1 MVQAGVWRRAVAGI
15 SMLGVVLAG
24 ATTTAPALAAPA
36 PDAEAKIEQ
45 AVQEELETQGRTDFW
60 VRLEER
66 PDLTQFAGVRDWA
79 ARGQGVYDALTS
91 TATAS
96 QAGVR
101 AKLDAEGATYET
113 HWITNA
119 VHVTAGSEDL
129 ALALAGRAEVEGIY
143 PTRTY
148 DVPEV
153 RPVEPTAVGP
163 AAVEWGIADINADDV
178 WSEFGVTGE
187 GIVVATIDTGVQYDH
202 PALVEQYRGNNGDG
216 TFDHDY
222 HWFDAAGVSPEEPVD
237 VDAHGTHVTGTMVG
251 DDGGDNQVGV
261 APGARWIAAN
271 GCCPSDDALITS
283 GEWMLAPTRVDGSDP
298 DPAQRPHVIN
308 NSWGSGIPSND
319 PFMEDVSL
327 AWAAAGQFGV
337 WANGNIGPG
346 CESSGS
352 PGSLVVNY
360 SVGNYDAAHQIND
373 SSSRGAGQDGE
384 TKPNVSAPGTAV
396 RSSVPGNDYAAFS
409 GTSMASPHVAGSI
422 ALLWSSAPLLVGDLE
437 ATKDLLD
444 GTAVD
449 APDDQCGG
457 TDEDNNVFGEG
468 RLDALALVEAAPRGD
483 TGFVEGTVTD
493 AASGDPL
500 GRAQVSLDGP
510 LERELTTDAEG
521 RYRALVSAGDYALTA
536 SSFGWVSESAEVTVP
551 VDGTVVQDFALDQAP
566 TGTLS
571 GTVSDGSGQGYPL
584 YAKVSVGGT
593 ALTTFT
599 DPLDGSYALDV
610 PLDTPV
616 VVRVEAQYPG
626 YTVVSEEVSLEGD
639 ETLDVSM
646 LVDVL
651 TCVANGY
658 AASSTGLTESFD
670 TLELPDGW
678 TVEDNLDNG
687 QVWTFD
693 DPGGMGNLTGGEGGF
708 ADVNSDFYGPDGSQD
723 TSLVSPV
730 VDLTGQ
736 TTPVVAFNHFYVEL
750 GDTADLDVSI
760 DGGDTWTTVKTY
772 TGEQIEV
779 RDTVP
784 LPMAAGQSQV
794 QVRWHFYDAN
804 WTLWWQVD
812 DVLLGSMS
820 CDPVGAGG
828 YVVGAVSSGVD
839 GDPVSGATV
848 ANLDSGDSGMSK
860 DTPADE
866 GQDDGF
872 YWLFSSLAGT
882 HPFEATARSYSPARQ
897 DVGVPDEGA
906 VRADFTLEG
915 GVLTVDPGSIK
926 TDVSLGEAQTRD
938 LTVSNEGTG
947 TAQVE
952 LREVGGDM
960 TILRADGSRHSA
972 ADARAAEGAPVRTAD
987 VAASF
992 GAAPGAGQ
1000 ASPSP
1005 RAPQEEPW
1013 TELTPYPT
1021 GIMDHRVVAL
1031 DGQWYVVGGSDGS
1044 EPTDAVYRYDNA
1056 AMEWVEVAPLPMRVN
1071 APAAG
1076 VVGGQIVVSGGWD
1089 DTGTTTGATFVYDA
1103 EADAWTQVADNPS
1116 VVSAAGQGVL
1126 DGRFYTVGGCTT
1138 GDCAPASPA
1147 VTAYD
1152 PGTDSWEEVA
1162 DYPEGTAFTSCGG
1175 AEGQLFCSGGVD
1187 PGTGASSAAT
1197 YAYDPVGDTWSPV
1210 ADAPNDH
1217 WAAAYAAADG
1227 QLVVSGGVQQ
1237 GDLSNETFGYDPAAD
1252 TWVDLPNANVPSYRG
1267 AGACGF
1273 VKVGGSDGGTAV
1285 DVVELLPG
1293 FDECSDAGVDVPWL
1307 SLSQTELTLEPG
1319 ESVTVQV
1326 TTDGDVAQPG
1336 AYTAGVR
1343 ATGGVAGSDP
1353 TAEVTMTVQP
1363 PATWGKLTGLVQG
1376 EDCEG
1381 ATDPLGGA
1389 VVDATP
1395 ERADQP
1401 RWRMVTDADG
1411 LYARWIDTRVG
1422 DLELL
1427 ASAAAHLSD
1436 SATVS
1441 PRRGEVV
1448 EQDFALLHEDCGT
1461 PPGPVN
1467 PEVERIAGEDRYGTA
1482 VLLSRTFAP
1491 GVEAVFVATGVD
1503 YPDALAAAARAG
1515 SIGAPVLLTTSD
1527 RLPAAT
1533 AGELERLDPQEV
1545 VVLGGDGAIE
1555 DAVVE
1560 AIEESARVDARRL
1573 AGEDRYATAALVA
1586 AEFGTADTAYV
1597 ATGRDYPDALAGAAR
1612 AGRSDA
1618 PVLLVR
1624 PDAVPA
1630 ATAAALTDLGV
1641 DEIVLLGGEGVVD
1654 DEVETMLEEWGEVTR
1669 VAGPDRYATAALL
1682 AGADETR
1689 AQVFIA
1695 SGQNWPDALAGAATA
1710 GAVDAPMLLVRQDS
1724 VPPSTW
1730 TTLERLQPALV
1741 SVLGG
1746 DGAVADDVLEQ
1757 LRTLE

>member
-1 MVQAGVWRRAVAGI
+1 MAGLSG
-15 SMLGVVLAG
+15 LGVVLAG
-24 ATTTAPALAAPA
+24 VVATGPALAAPA
-36 PDAEAKIEQ
+36 PDAEGKIEQ
-45 AVQEELETQGRTDFW
+45 AVREEFETQERVDFW

-66 PDLTQFAGVRDWA
+66 PDLTQFEGVQDWA

-101 AKLDAEGATYET
+101 AKLDAEGATYEA

-129 ALALAGRAEVEGIY
+129 ALALAGRAEVEGVY
-143 PTRTY
+143 PTRAY

-153 RPVEPTAVGP
+153 TPVETSAVGP

-178 WSEFGVTGE
+178 WSEYGVTGE

-202 PALVEQYRGNNGDG
+202 PALVQQYRGTNGDG

-222 HWFDAAGVSPEEPVD
+222 NWFDAAGVSPEEPVD

-271 GCCPSDDALITS
+271 GCCPSDEALITS

-346 CESSGS
+346 CETSGS
-352 PGSLVVNY
+352 PGSLAVNY
-360 SVGNYDAAHQIND
+360 SVGNYDAGHQIND
-373 SSSRGAGQDGE
+373 SSSRGAGQDGV
-384 TKPNVSAPGTAV
+384 TKPDVSAPGTAV
-396 RSSVPGNDYAAFS
+396 RSSVPGNDYAAFT

-437 ATKDLLD
+437 ATKELLD

-449 APDDQCGG
+449 SPDDQCGG
-457 TDEDNNVFGEG
+457 TDDDNNVFGEG
-468 RLDALALVEAAPRGD
+468 RLDALALVAAAPRGD

-500 GRAQVSLDGP
+500 SRAQVSLEGP

-521 RYRALVSAGDYALTA
+521 RYRALVSAGDYAVTA
-536 SSFGWVSESAEVTVP
+536 SSFGWVAGTAEVTVP
-551 VDGTVVQDFALDQAP
+551 VDGTVVQDFALDRAP

-571 GTVSDGSGQGYPL
+571 GTVTDGSGQGYPL
-584 YAKVSVGGT
+584 YAKVSVGGAT
-593 ALTTFT
+593 LTTFT

-610 PLDTPV
+610 PLGTPV
-616 VVRVEAQYPG
+616 AVRVEAQYPG
-626 YTVVSEEVSLEGD
+626 YTVVTEEVSLAGD
-639 ETLDVSM
+639 QTLDVSM

-670 TLELPDGW
+670 ALELPTGW
-678 TVEDNLDNG
+678 AVEDNLGEG

-693 DPGGMGNLTGGEGGF
+693 DPGGIGNLTGGEGGF
-708 ADVNSDFYGPDGSQD
+708 ADVNSDFYGPGGSQD

-736 TTPVVAFNHFYVEL
+736 TTPVVAFDHFYVEL

-794 QVRWHFYDAN
+794 QVRWHFYDAS

-812 DVLLGSMS
+812 DVLLGSLS
-820 CDPVGAGG
+820 CDPVGEGG
-828 YVVGAVSSGVD
+828 YVVGTVSSAVD
-839 GDPVSGATV
+839 GEPISGATV
-848 ANLDSGDSGMSK
+848 TDLDSGDAGTSK
-860 DTPADE
+860 DTPTDE

-872 YWLFSSLAGT
+872 YWLFSSSAGE
-882 HPFEATARSYSPARQ
+882 HPFEATARTYSPATQ
-897 DVGVPDEGA
+897 DVSVPDEGA
-906 VRADFTLEG
+906 VRADFELEG
-915 GVLTVDPGSIK
+915 GVLTVDPGSIE
-926 TDVSLGEAQTRD
+926 TDVVLGESETRD
-938 LTVSNEGTG
+938 LTVSNEGTV
-947 TAQVE
+947 TAEVE
-952 LREVGGDM
+952 LREVAGDM
-960 TILRADGSRHSA
+960 SILRADGSRFSA
-972 ADARAAEGAPVRTAD
+972 ADALAADGAPLRTLD
-987 VAASF
+987 VTPSF
-992 GAAPGAGQ
+992 TAAPGTGEDT
-1000 ASPSP
+1000 PSS

-1021 GIMDHRVVAL
+1021 GTMDSRVVAL
-1031 DGQWYVVGGSDGS
+1031 EGQWYVVGGSDGAV
-1044 EPTDAVYRYDNA
+1044 PTDAVHRYDNA
-1056 AMEWVEVAPLPMRVN
+1056 TMEWTEVAPLPMTVN
-1071 APAAG
+1071 APAAA

-1089 DTGTTTGATFVYDA
+1089 DTGTTTGATFVYDVG
-1103 EADAWTQVADNPS
+1103 ADAWTQVADNPS
-1116 VVSAAGQGVL
+1116 AVSAAGQGVV
-1126 DGRFYTVGGCTT
+1126 DGLFYTVGGCTT

-1152 PGTDSWEEVA
+1152 PASDSWEQVA
-1162 DYPEGTAFTSCGG
+1162 DYPEGIAFASCGG
-1175 AEGQLFCSGGVD
+1175 AEGQLYCSGGVD
-1187 PGTGASSAAT
+1187 PDSGSSSAAT
-1197 YAYDPVGDTWSPV
+1197 YAYDPVTDTWSPV
-1210 ADAPNDH
+1210 ADAPSDH
-1217 WAAAYAAADG
+1217 WAAAYAAAG
-1227 QLVVSGGVQQ
+1227 GRLVVSGGVQQ
-1237 GDLSNETFGYDPAAD
+1237 GDLSNETFGYDPGTD
-1252 TWVDLPNANVPSYRG
+1252 TWVDLPNANVARYRG

-1273 VKVGGSDGGTAV
+1273 VTVGGTDGGVAS

-1293 FDECSDAGVDVPWL
+1293 LDECSDAGADVPWL
-1307 SLSQTELTLEPG
+1307 SLSRTELTLEPG
-1319 ESVTVQV
+1319 ESATVQV

-1336 AYTAGVR
+1336 VYTAGVR
-1343 ATGGVAGSDP
+1343 ATGGVAGTDP
-1353 TAEVTMTVQP
+1353 TTEVTMTVQP
-1363 PATWGKLTGLVQG
+1363 PATWGKLAGLVEG

-1395 ERADQP
+1395 ERPDQP
-1401 RWRMVTDADG
+1401 RWRMVTDTDG
-1411 LYARWIDTRVG
+1411 RYARWIDTRVG

-1427 ASAAAHLSD
+1427 ASATAHLAD

-1461 PPGPVN
+1461 PPGQVG
-1467 PEVERIAGEDRYGTA
+1467 PEVARIAGEDRYGTA
-1482 VLLSRTFAP
+1482 VLLSRTFDP
-1491 GVEAVFVATGVD
+1491 GVEAVFVATGAD

-1515 SIGAPVLLTTSD
+1515 SIGAPVLLTKAD

-1555 DAVVE
+1555 DDVVE

-1573 AGEDRYATAALVA
+1573 AGKDRYGTAALIA
-1586 AEFGTADTAYV
+1586 AEVGTAETAYV

-1630 ATAAALTDLGV
+1630 ATAAALDDLDV
-1641 DEIVLLGGEGVVD
+1641 EQIVLLGGEGVVD
-1654 DEVETMLEEWGEVTR
+1654 DEVEAALEEWGEVTR
-1669 VAGPDRYATAALL
+1669 VAGKDRYATAALL
-1682 AGADETR
+1682 AEADDTR
-1689 AQVFIA
+1689 AQVLVA
-1695 SGQNWPDALAGAATA
+1695 SGQNWPDALAGAAAA
-1710 GAVDAPMLLVRQDS
+1710 GTVDAPLLLVRHDS

-1730 TTLERLQPALV
+1730 TTLERLQPALI

-1746 DGAVADDVLEQ
+1746 DGAVADAVLEE

>member
-1 MVQAGVWRRAVAGI
+1 MRTTHGWRRAVAALSG
-15 SMLGVVLAG
+15 STLLAG
-24 ATTTAPALAAPA
+24 GLLSAPALAAPT
-36 PDAEAKIEQ
+36 PDAEGKIEQ
-45 AVQEELETQGRTDFW
+45 VLQEEFETQERVDFW

-66 PDLTQFAGVRDWA
+66 PDLTQFEGVQDWG

-91 TATAS
+91 TADAS

-101 AKLDAEGATYET
+101 AKLDAEGATYEA

-129 ALALAGRAEVEGIY
+129 ALALAGRSEVEGIY

-153 RPVEPTAVGP
+153 NPVEPTAVGP

-178 WSEFGVTGE
+178 WSEYGVTGE
-187 GIVVATIDTGVQYDH
+187 GIVVATIDTGVQFDH
-202 PALVEQYRGNNGDG
+202 PALAEQYRGNNGDG

-222 HWFDAAGVSPEEPVD
+222 NWFDAAGVSPEEPVD
-237 VDAHGTHVTGTMVG
+237 GEGHGTHVTGTMVG

-271 GCCPSDDALITS
+271 GCCPSDEALITS

-346 CESSGS
+346 CETSGS

-360 SVGNYDAAHQIND
+360 SVGNYDADHQIND
-373 SSSRGAGQDGE
+373 SSSRGAGEGGE
-384 TKPNVSAPGTAV
+384 TKPNLSAPGTAV
-396 RSSVPGNDYAAFS
+396 RSSVPGNGYAAFT

-422 ALLWSSAPLLVGDLE
+422 ALLWASAPLLVGDLE

-449 APDDQCGG
+449 NPDDQCGG
-457 TDEDNNVFGEG
+457 TDDDNNVFGEG

-500 GRAQVSLDGP
+500 ARAQVSLDGP
-510 LERELTTDAEG
+510 LEREVTTDAEG
-521 RYRALVSAGDYALTA
+521 DYRALVSAGDYTVTA
-536 SSFGWVSESAEVTVP
+536 SSFGWVDESAQVTVP
-551 VDGTVVQDFALDQAP
+551 VDGTTVQDFALDRAP

-571 GTVSDGSGQGYPL
+571 GTVTDGSGQGYPL
-584 YAKVSVGGT
+584 YAKVSVAGT
-593 ALTTFT
+593 ALTTYT
-599 DPLDGSYALDV
+599 DPADGTYALDV
-610 PLDTPV
+610 PLDTAV

-626 YTVVSEEVSLEGD
+626 YTTVTEEVALAGD

-651 TCVANGY
+651 SCVANGY
-658 AASSTGLTESFD
+658 AASSSGLTESFE
-670 TLELPDGW
+670 TLEIPAGW

-693 DPGGMGNLTGGEGGF
+693 DPAGMGNETGAEGGF
-708 ADVNSDFYGPDGSQD
+708 ADVNSDFYGPEGFQD

-730 VDLTGQ
+730 VDLSAEA
-736 TTPVVAFNHFYVEL
+736 TPVVAFNHFYVEL
-750 GDTADLDVSI
+750 GDTADLDVSV

-772 TGEQIEV
+772 TGENVAV

-820 CDPVGAGG
+820 CDPVGEGG
-828 YVVGAVSSGVD
+828 YVFGTVTSGVD
-839 GDPVSGATV
+839 DGPISGAKVTDLV
-848 ANLDSGDSGMSK
+848 TDEAGITK
-860 DTPADE
+860 DTPTDE

-882 HPFEATARSYSPARQ
+882 HPFEATARNYSAATQ
-897 DVGVPDEGA
+897 DVDVPDEGA

-915 GVLTVDPGSIK
+915 GVLTVDPESIE
-926 TDVSLGEAQTRD
+926 TEVVLGESETRD
-938 LTVSNEGTG
+938 LTVSNGGTG
-947 TAQVE
+947 AAQVE

-960 TILRADGSRHSA
+960 TILRADGSRFSA
-972 ADARAAEGAPVRTAD
+972 ADALAAEGAPLRTVDAEP
-987 VAASF
+987 SF
-992 GAAPGAGQ
+992 AAAPGGTDDD
-1000 ASPSP
+1000 ASA

-1021 GIMDHRVVAL
+1021 GTMDSRVVAL
-1031 DGQWYVVGGSDGS
+1031 DGQWYVVGGSDGF
-1044 EPTDAVYRYDNA
+1044 EPTAAVHRYDNA
-1056 AMEWVEVAPLPMRVN
+1056 SMEWVEVAPLPMMVN
-1071 APAAG
+1071 APAAA
-1076 VVGGQIVVSGGWD
+1076 VIGGQIVVSGGWD
-1089 DTGTTTGATFVYDA
+1089 DAGSTTGATFVYDA
-1103 EADAWTQVADNPS
+1103 GADAWTQVADNPS
-1116 VVSAAGQGVL
+1116 AVSAAGQAVL

-1138 GDCAPASPA
+1138 DQCAPSSSM

-1152 PGTDSWEEVA
+1152 PASDSWEQLA
-1162 DYPEGTAFTSCGG
+1162 DYPEGIAFTSCGG
-1175 AEGQLFCSGGVD
+1175 VEGQLYCSGGINPD
-1187 PGTGASSAAT
+1187 TESSSAAT
-1197 YAYDPVGDTWSPV
+1197 YAYDPASDTWSPV
-1210 ADAPNDH
+1210 ADAPSDH
-1217 WAAAYAAADG
+1217 WAAAYAAANA

-1237 GDLSNETFGYDPAAD
+1237 GDLSNETFAYDPATDA
-1252 TWVDLPNANVPSYRG
+1252 WVDLPNANVPAYRG

-1273 VKVGGSDGGTAV
+1273 VKVGGSDGGGGL

-1293 FDECSDAGVDVPWL
+1293 FEECSDDGVDVPWL
-1307 SLSQTELTLEPG
+1307 SISQTEFTLEPG

-1336 AYTAGVR
+1336 VYTAGVR

-1353 TAEVTMTVQP
+1353 VTDVTMTVQP
-1363 PATWGKLTGLVQG
+1363 PPTWGKLTGLVEG

-1381 ATDPLGGA
+1381 AAEPLGGA

-1395 ERADQP
+1395 ERTDQP
-1401 RWRMVTDADG
+1401 RWRMVTDPEG

-1427 ASAAAHLSD
+1427 ASATAYLSD
-1436 SATVS
+1436 SATVT
-1441 PRRGEVV
+1441 PVRGEVV
-1448 EQDFALLHEDCGT
+1448 EQDFSLLHEDCGT

-1482 VLLSRTFAP
+1482 VLLSRTFEP
-1491 GVEAVFVATGVD
+1491 GVDAVFVATGID

-1515 SIGAPVLLTTSD
+1515 SIGAPVLLTKSD

-1555 DAVVE
+1555 DEVVE
-1560 AIEESARVDARRL
+1560 AIEESARVEARRL
-1573 AGEDRYATAALVA
+1573 AGKDRYGTAALIA
-1586 AEFGTADTAYV
+1586 AEFGSSDTVYV

-1624 PDAVPA
+1624 PDTVPD
-1630 ATAAALTDLGV
+1630 ATASALTELGV
-1641 DEIVLLGGEGVVD
+1641 EQIVLLGGEGVVD
-1654 DEVETMLEEWGEVTR
+1654 EDVEIALTEWGEVTR
-1669 VAGPDRYATAALL
+1669 VAGSNRYATAALL
-1682 AGADETR
+1682 AEADDTLAR
-1689 AQVFIA
+1689 AFVA

-1710 GAVDAPMLLVRQDS
+1710 GTVDAPMLLVRQGS

-1730 TTLERLQPALV
+1730 TTLERLQPALI

-1746 DGAVADDVLEQ
+1746 DAAVSDDVLEE